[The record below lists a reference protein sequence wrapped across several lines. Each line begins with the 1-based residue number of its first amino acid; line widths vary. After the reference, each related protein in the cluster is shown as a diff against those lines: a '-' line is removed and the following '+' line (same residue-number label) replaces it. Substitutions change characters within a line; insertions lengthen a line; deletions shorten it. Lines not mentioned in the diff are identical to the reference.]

1 MAASN
6 IGTPVEKVDNDIKL
20 SGQAKYIAD
29 YQMKERLYAK
39 TIRAN
44 CPRGKIKSIK
54 IPVLPEFYF
63 LITAK
68 DIPGQNRIKFL
79 ISDWPFLAEDT
90 VNYFGEAILLIV
102 GPDRAKL
109 NELAKNVQVEYE
121 KIPAVLTLE
130 DAEDKSIPPI
140 FGEDN
145 VFAKYAYEK
154 GNVEEA
160 FKKAARIVK
169 ETYTTGYQKQA
180 YLENQGMVAVPEEN
194 GKITVYGSM
203 QCPYYIKN
211 ALVQGLGVS
220 DDKVRIVQTVTGGG
234 FGGKEDYPSL
244 LAGHAAFAALKT
256 QKPVAVLYE
265 REEDTAYTPRR
276 HPAQVVLETALDQA
290 GNILGMKADIKLNA
304 GAYAGIS
311 EVVLQ
316 RSIYNVCGVYHIENL
331 KVTGAALATN
341 TVPNGAFRGFGAPQ
355 VIFAIEMH
363 MESLAKAAGVDVLR
377 YKKKYMVKQGDK
389 TATNGLFYDEIK
401 LPEMIEKAQTVS
413 GYSQKRE
420 FYQRQPNLRKGIG
433 MSFFLHGCGFTGSGE
448 QDIIKA
454 QLRLCKKKN
463 ASQVEIFAANV
474 DMGQGLQTT
483 FRKIAAKVLELP
495 IEAVSFDYPDT
506 DKVPDSGPTV
516 ASRSIMIVGRL
527 VEKAAQRLKAKWKDA
542 EDIEI
547 IENYEAP
554 KRIKWDGGKSLGDAY
569 PAYSSGI
576 NVVEVFVDS
585 LTYETT
591 VLGIWTV
598 FDIGQPIDE
607 RIIEGQIQGGV
618 FQGLGFAS
626 MEVMTNDA
634 MGKSKQN
641 TFTNYTIPTAMDF
654 APVENHLVRTSY
666 EDGPFGAKGAG
677 ELTLVGAAPA
687 YASAVSQAMQ
697 IHINKLPITPEYI
710 MKEAASNDGDFI

>member
-180 YLENQGMVAVPEEN
+180 YLENQGMVAVPQEN

-276 HPAQVVLETALDQA
+276 HPAQVILETALDQA

-569 PAYSSGI
+569 PAYSWGI
-576 NVVEVFVDS
+576 NVIEVAVDP

-687 YASAVSQAMQ
+687 YASAVSQAMH

>member
-29 YQMKERLYAK
+29 YQIKEMLYAK
-39 TIRAN
+39 TIRAT

-54 IPVLPEFYF
+54 IPALPESYF
-63 LITAK
+63 SITAK

-102 GPDRAKL
+102 GPDRSQI
-109 NELAKNVQVEYE
+109 NELAKSVQIEYE
-121 KIPAVLTLE
+121 KIPAALTVDE
-130 DAEDKSIPPI
+130 AEDDRIPPI

-180 YLENQGMVAVPEEN
+180 YLENQGMIAVPEEN

-276 HPAQVVLETALDQA
+276 HPAQVILETALDQA
-290 GNILGMKADIKLNA
+290 GNILGMKANIKLNA

-363 MESLAKAAGVDVLR
+363 MESLAKAAGMDVLS

-401 LPEMIEKAQTVS
+401 LPEMIEKAQKIS

-454 QLRLCKKKN
+454 QLRLCKKAN

-527 VEKAAQRLKAKWKDA
+527 VEKAAQKLKAKWKDA
-542 EDIEI
+542 EAIEI

-554 KRIKWDGGKSLGDAY
+554 KRIQWDGGKSLGDAY
-569 PAYSSGI
+569 PAYSWGI
-576 NVVEVFVDS
+576 NVVEVSVDP

-607 RIIEGQIQGGV
+607 RIVEGQIQGGV

-697 IHINKLPITPEYI
+697 IHINTLPITPEYI